1 MAMEIKTGRMVYLG
15 YGKYWRSDEIVGL
28 NPIEEGRG
36 PGRRTEVFA
45 AGRSAPIVA
54 SRSERTILQDMVTA
68 PEEIFRM
75 EEARSVIG
83 DLLDAWTDLS
93 PLLRRVLVNEGHFD
107 VEKWEERLRTLLHP
121 VPDEEAKSQS
131 DLFTEP

>member
-1 MAMEIKTGRMVYLG
+1 MAMDVKTGRMVYLG

-36 PGRRTEVFA
+36 PGRRTEVFT
-45 AGRSAPIVA
+45 GSRGNPVVA
-54 SRSERTILQDMVTA
+54 SRTERAILQDMVTA

-83 DLLDAWTDLS
+83 DLVDALTDLS
-93 PLLRRVLVNEGHFD
+93 PLLRRVLSNEGGFE
-107 VEKWEERLRTLLHP
+107 VEKWEERLRTLLQP
-121 VPDEEAKSQS
+121 EEEEEPKSQS
-131 DLFTEP
+131 DLFT

>member
-1 MAMEIKTGRMVYLG
+1 MAMDVKTGRMVYLG

-36 PGRRTEVFA
+36 PGRRTEVFTG
-45 AGRSAPIVA
+45 GRTAPVVA
-54 SRSERTILQDMVTA
+54 SRSERAILQDMVTA

-83 DLLDAWTDLS
+83 DLLDALTDLT
-93 PLLRRVLVNEGHFD
+93 PLLRRVLSNEGGFE
-107 VEKWEERLRTLLHP
+107 VERWEERLRTLLQP
-121 VPDEEAKSQS
+121 EEEEEPKSQN
-131 DLFTEP
+131 DLFA